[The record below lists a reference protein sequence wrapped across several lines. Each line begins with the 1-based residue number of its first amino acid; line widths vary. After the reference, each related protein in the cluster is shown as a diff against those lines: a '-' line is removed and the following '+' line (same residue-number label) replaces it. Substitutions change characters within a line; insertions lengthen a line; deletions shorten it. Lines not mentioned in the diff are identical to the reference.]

1 MTENLRVAG
10 SLTLALAALT
20 LVAGCAGT
28 STVQPGSASA
38 GYTPDI
44 LNYSA
49 AKGGILTE
57 VIGNPFAGPKG
68 ELDAAVVETAAKSH
82 FGQKVPFF
90 TQAPEGYTS
99 PYRVVFA
106 MNPVR
111 GTSAYTLCGGKAE
124 TRARTPKESDRVEA
138 ALCAR
143 EVVITSV
150 KGSVAGSLGPR
161 DPAFLNLIAQMSQA
175 LFPINSPERR
185 GGSDTFNLF

>member
-1 MTENLRVAG
+1 M
-10 SLTLALAALT
+10 
-20 LVAGCAGT
+20 
-28 STVQPGSASA
+28 VQPSGSSA

-49 AKGGILTE
+49 AKGGMLVE
-57 VIGNPFAGPKG
+57 VIGNPFARPKAT
-68 ELDAAVVETAAKSH
+68 LDAAVTETAAKSH

-90 TQAPEGYTS
+90 TQAPENYTS

-111 GTSAYTLCGGKAE
+111 GTSAHGLCAGTTE
-124 TRARTPKESDRVEA
+124 TRARLPRESDRVQA

-150 KGSVAGSLGPR
+150 KGSVAGPLGPR
-161 DPAFLNLIAQMSQA
+161 DPAFLSLISQITLA
-175 LFPINSPERR
+175 LFPANSPERR
-185 GGSDTFNLF
+185 GGRDNFNLF

>member
-1 MTENLRVAG
+1 MYKT
-10 SLTLALAALT
+10 TKLAASLMV
-20 LVAGCAGT
+20 LSLAAACAGGPI
-28 STVQPGSASA
+28 VHPGNVSS

-49 AKGGILTE
+49 AKGGMLIE
-57 VIGNPFAGPKG
+57 VAGNPFARPKA

-82 FGQKVPFF
+82 FGQKIPFF

-106 MNPVR
+106 MNPAR
-111 GTSAYTLCGGKAE
+111 GIDAYSLCAGKIE
-124 TRARTPKESDRVEA
+124 TRARAPKESDRVTA

-150 KGSVAGSLGPR
+150 RGSVAGPLGPR

-175 LFPINSPERR
+175 LFPPSSPAKR
-185 GGSDTFNLF
+185 GGRDSLNLF